1 MQNGVISDI
10 DSGRHFVIESQDEI
24 ENDDEKTRHRR
35 RPKREIFEDQE
46 LGLNVEESKLEHHL
60 VVISETGGASGGQ
73 CGLQAKNKQRLLAK
87 PMLSQSQQDIIR
99 TLKVVKRQVQQKQED
114 TTKKAIEIAVFV
126 DDDLYRKTKNKD
138 LGKDPILALQDLV
151 FTYLHSVQLI
161 YKSPALDVDFQ
172 LVLTRLEV
180 FKNPLN
186 ALDKKEGDIG
196 NIKRPLVLKYITQN
210 VAFEFF
216 NFGIFR
222 QFLSY

>member
-138 LGKDPILALQDLV
+138 LVKDPILALQDLV

-172 LVLTRLEV
+172 LVLTRLESGSTASSANW
-180 FKNPLN
+180 KGRR
-186 ALDKKEGDIG
+186 AGSRG
-196 NIKRPLVLKYITQN
+196 R
-210 VAFEFF
+210 
-216 NFGIFR
+216 G
-222 QFLSY
+222 

>member
-1 MQNGVISDI
+1 M
-10 DSGRHFVIESQDEI
+10 IESQDEI

-196 NIKRPLVLKYITQN
+196 ND
-210 VAFEFF
+210 
-216 NFGIFR
+216 
-222 QFLSY
+222 QF

>member
-210 VAFEFF
+210 VAFEFL
-216 NFGIFR
+216 NVGIFH
-222 QFLSY
+222 

>member
-196 NIKRPLVLKYITQN
+196 NIKRPLVLKLLKMSHLN
-210 VAFEFF
+210 V
-216 NFGIFR
+216 
-222 QFLSY
+222 

>member
-1 MQNGVISDI
+1 MISDI

-138 LGKDPILALQDLV
+138 LVKDPILALQDLV

-196 NIKRPLVLKYITQN
+196 WVSRFDLSQNI
-210 VAFEFF
+210 
-216 NFGIFR
+216 
-222 QFLSY
+222 

>member
-1 MQNGVISDI
+1 
-10 DSGRHFVIESQDEI
+10 
-24 ENDDEKTRHRR
+24 
-35 RPKREIFEDQE
+35 
-46 LGLNVEESKLEHHL
+46 
-60 VVISETGGASGGQ
+60 
-73 CGLQAKNKQRLLAK
+73 
-87 PMLSQSQQDIIR
+87 MLSQSQQDIIR

>member
-1 MQNGVISDI
+1 M
-10 DSGRHFVIESQDEI
+10 IESQDEI

-138 LGKDPILALQDLV
+138 LVKDPILALQDLV

>member
-210 VAFEFF
+210 VAFEFL

-222 QFLSY
+222 QFVSY

>member
-196 NIKRPLVLKYITQN
+196 ND
-210 VAFEFF
+210 
-216 NFGIFR
+216 
-222 QFLSY
+222 QF

>member
-1 MQNGVISDI
+1 MISDI

-24 ENDDEKTRHRR
+24 ENDDEKTRHRK

-196 NIKRPLVLKYITQN
+196 ND
-210 VAFEFF
+210 
-216 NFGIFR
+216 
-222 QFLSY
+222 QF